1 MAVDCV
7 VHCDRIIKTLEAQ
20 AASRDKRL
28 ERFTKKLAK
37 KDEQLQLLEEQI
49 VQMSLD
55 LVKAQ
60 AAADI
65 SKSTRRTSDPIID
78 DNDNDNSVEDL
89 DESYKSLPAQPPSS
103 QQQQQCVNRHNSL
116 DMSACSRATD
126 YTTDLDE
133 SNQSLDES
141 SRGTGLFGLFRKS
154 SRVQDHEVEVE
165 QDDIDAYQADQ
176 EAFFKQAQEKP
187 DSMVVED
194 ESKKECVEENDS
206 DNHKDKGN
214 NTVTLL
220 DTSSSSRLDE
230 STSTTRRTGLF
241 GIFRRS
247 SMMNDNGNMTHQA
260 QAESQ
265 GRAAAAEVA
274 PLNDS
279 NYDDEQQ
286 QTRRATS
293 KFRQQ
298 RQLKA
303 SSRSFLQ
310 GVVFPI
316 SHEDVESKYM

>member
-28 ERFTKKLAK
+28 ERFTKKLVK
-37 KDEQLQLLEEQI
+37 KDEKIAALEEQI

-65 SKSTRRTSDPIID
+65 SKSTRRTSTIDPD

-141 SRGTGLFGLFRKS
+141 SCGTGLFGLFRKS

-165 QDDIDAYQADQ
+165 QDDIEAYQADQ
-176 EAFFKQAQEKP
+176 EAFFKQAQEP
-187 DSMVVED
+187 NAMVVED
-194 ESKKECVEENDS
+194 ESKKECAEENNS

-214 NTVTLL
+214 TTVTLL
-220 DTSSSSRLDE
+220 DASSSSRLDE

-265 GRAAAAEVA
+265 GRAAAAEVV